1 MMRERNSVQRFDH
14 LYVYMLEHW
23 GLKRCGNRFWGQRV
37 ILMQILVSEFMALS
51 PRPPH
56 SLPC

>member
-37 ILMQILVSEFMALS
+37 ILMQIFVSEYGSFAT
-51 PRPPH
+51 PPH